1 MEAPGKLTPIEVA
14 VGAIVDIAGSRV
26 LLAKRASDAHQGGLW
41 EFPGGKVEMG
51 ETIAQGLARELRE
64 ELGITA
70 TDCKPLLRIE
80 HEYHDRSVALDVWL
94 VTGFKGVPKGR
105 QGQPLHWA
113 SIAQL
118 HEIDFPEANQ
128 AIVAELQRRLL

>member
-14 VGAIVDIAGSRV
+14 VGAIVDIPGSRV

-41 EFPGGKVEMG
+41 EFPGGKVEAG
-51 ETIAQGLARELRE
+51 ETIAQGLVRELLE

-70 TDCKPLLRIE
+70 TDCKPWLRVE

-94 VTGFKGVPKGR
+94 VTGFKGVPKGQ

-113 SIAQL
+113 RIAQL
-118 HEIDFPEANQ
+118 HEIDFPEANR
-128 AIVAELQRRLL
+128 AIVAALQRRLL